1 MKKSIW
7 TVLLTALV
15 ALVAVGCAKETDLSG
30 LKEKVDGLDKRV
42 TALEQAVEKLNKET
56 VPGLENL
63 VNALN
68 KKLTIS
74 SIVEGDG
81 EYTIRFSDGTEATI
95 KDGKDGKDGLDAEA
109 PEVSIT
115 KGEDGIYYWTVNG
128 ELLKDGEGKP
138 IPVTGKG
145 DKGDPGAPGTP
156 GTPGDKGDKGDKGD
170 DGEDGKDGKDGI
182 TPLFGTNN
190 EGKLIVSYDGGQ
202 TWSPIGL
209 NVIDGSSFTSAY
221 IDDAKSTEDYIVLVV
236 GDTEV
241 QIPREKSF
249 ALNIKY
255 EGDLSSVGAN
265 AGDNIAIEYTVQ
277 GVTTSDEVTVDI
289 LSATPGITAKIAK
302 IDAASGY
309 ILISVPA
316 ADPEAATP
324 AKVEGKIFVFAD
336 NNKGKTN
343 IKVITLEEG
352 TITAV
357 ANVDAQAPAAGGE
370 FELTVTTNK
379 EYDVNINDAATS
391 WLSVVETKATHTDK
405 LTIVAA
411 KNETGAYRVGTVTIN
426 DRNTGGK
433 IEEFTVVQQ
442 PSGEVATDLAS
453 IRALEDGTEVAANG
467 AVVLAASKEGV
478 LVADENGG
486 YIYVY
491 LGVNPAVERG
501 DLVSF
506 KGVKQSNEK
515 TAVTFVDASKGE
527 VVDDDYQGEIP
538 DLSVIPMRYH
548 YTYQSI
554 NSGVTGLLKKGDA
567 GYYLDVANYATY
579 FPNIAFETPLT
590 LDLEPLVGKYVT
602 AKGYTVGSYVG
613 YDENDEFTEDSY
625 VDFIVNSVEEVTF
638 APNANWTLSY
648 EGVVEGVDII
658 KNTVTAGTDY
668 FYNYETI
675 VVPAAVIAKEGTIED
690 YVIDNGLYIADK
702 VQYWFYRYKETIDDD
717 ATNKT
722 YEFEA
727 SLDYD
732 KYVAIVIGLTE
743 DGFVSGKYAALE
755 FEKIDPAVA
764 QSYDYFLG
772 SWLVSGVEI
781 LVSADVEGSSY
792 KIEGFP
798 NSASTRCGVHTLAAN
813 YNSEKGILEIP
824 DQLLGGYDDPS
835 TNNYGPLKDYFCG
848 WYVDEDDYYR
858 YSTNEDNFGVAAA
871 FYSMPD
877 GTIEIRGGANGDGSY
892 KFSGYTFRWVIQ
904 TGSSAGGGN
913 VYGGRVTTPVTGV
926 TKIVRVAA
934 DYADFLGEWV
944 CSTGGTWTISQK
956 EPGSTYTVTGII
968 GLNGEL
974 RGKATEVEGTYDAK
988 TGSFY
993 IMEQKLSGNEF
1004 TVGSY
1009 GACDNYISGI
1019 FKYGTSTYPAYPT
1032 NTTSAEKIFSASFDG
1047 DGNLQLY
1054 AGSCSY
1060 GSFIAIGYSWVIRS
1074 GSNAG
1079 KGNVDASGSQTP
1091 LPATLVKA
1099 EEATQEYL
1107 NWLGYWSVPSKV
1119 YQYDN
1124 QSQYIGDADGTS
1136 VLTITQL
1143 IPNQAYSIAGIGPS
1157 GTNTYS
1163 AVASFDK
1170 ATGNLVVKP
1179 QIYEVWNHSTAG
1191 QITEA
1196 LCGMYGEGEDAM
1208 VTWSDEYTLFTA
1220 SLDGDKAVL
1229 TPGGT
1234 TEATFNGFQAFESY
1248 SGGAYGYGG
1257 YYVLPNV
1264 MTKTTAPTVAAIS
1277 AKEGGL
1283 KNAVVVKAPDLVSWT
1298 VNQVEKAEVA
1308 KTSVKTK

>member
-15 ALVAVGCAKETDLSG
+15 ALVAVGCAKEADLSG

-95 KDGKDGKDGLDAEA
+95 KNGKDGKDGLDAEA

-145 DKGDPGAPGTP
+145 DKGDKGDQ
-156 GTPGDKGDKGDKGD
+156 GDKGDKGDKGE
-170 DGEDGKDGKDGI
+170 DGEDGADGADGADGNDGI

-241 QIPREKSF
+241 QIPREKTF
-249 ALNIKY
+249 ALKIKY

-265 AGDNIAIEYTVQ
+265 AGETLAIEYTVQ

-309 ILISVPA
+309 IMISVPA

-324 AKVEGKIFVFAD
+324 AKIEGKIFVFAD

-379 EYDVNINDAATS
+379 EYNVNINDAAAS

-426 DRNTGGK
+426 DRNSGDE
-433 IEEFTVVQQ
+433 IAEYTVVQQ

-453 IRALEDGTEVAANG
+453 IRTLEDGTEVAANG

-506 KGVKQSNEK
+506 KGVKQTNEK
-515 TAVTFVDASKGE
+515 TAVKYVDASKGE

-538 DLSVIPMRYH
+538 DLSVYPMRYH
-548 YTYQSI
+548 YSYQSI

-567 GYYLDVANYATY
+567 GYYLDVLNYSDY
-579 FPNIAFETPLT
+579 FPNVAFETPLT

-602 AKGYTVGSYVG
+602 AKGYTNGSYVE
-613 YDENDEFTEDSY
+613 YDDDYYFTEASF

-638 APNANWTLSY
+638 AVNPNWTLSY
-648 EGVVEGVDII
+648 EGEVSGLDIV
-658 KNTVTAGTDY
+658 KNTVAAGSDDY
-668 FYNYETI
+668 YFNYEPIIIPKSKIEGTLED
-675 VVPAAVIAKEGTIED
+675 AVIVNSLSLSEI
-690 YVIDNGLYIADK
+690 
-702 VQYWFYRYKETIDDD
+702 VQYWFYYYRDTIDDD
-717 ATNKT
+717 ATKDS
-722 YEFEA
+722 YEFE
-727 SLDYD
+727 SDRLDYGE
-732 KYVAIVIGLTE
+732 YVALAVGLNE
-743 DGFVSGKYAALE
+743 DGFVSGKYAYVE
-755 FEKIDPAVA
+755 FEKVDPHVHA
-764 QSYDYFLG
+764 DYSDFLG
-772 SWLVSGVEI
+772 KWNAGGELVEITQNEEGVSYYFSAPGVEKYGAA
-781 LVSADVEGSSY
+781 LAYYDSEA
-792 KIEGFP
+792 
-798 NSASTRCGVHTLAAN
+798 GVM
-813 YNSEKGILEIP
+813 YVDEQKLENT
-824 DQLLGGYDDPS
+824 GNHA
-835 TNNYGPLKDYFCG
+835 TYGPL
-848 WYVDEDDYYR
+848 DYYLSGFYY
-858 YSTNEDNFGVAAA
+858 YSANYPSETNYPVDADEPTRIFTAAKLT
-871 FYSMPD
+871 D
-877 GTIEIRGGANGDGSY
+877 GTIDL
-892 KFSGYTFRWVIQ
+892 V
-904 TGSSAGGGN
+904 
-913 VYGGRVTTPVTGV
+913 
-926 TKIVRVAA
+926 
-934 DYADFLGEWV
+934 
-944 CSTGGTWTISQK
+944 
-956 EPGSTYTVTGII
+956 PGSFE
-968 GLNGEL
+968 N
-974 RGKATEVEGTYDAK
+974 
-988 TGSFY
+988 
-993 IMEQKLSGNEF
+993 
-1004 TVGSY
+1004 
-1009 GACDNYISGI
+1009 
-1019 FKYGTSTYPAYPT
+1019 KY
-1032 NTTSAEKIFSASFDG
+1032 
-1047 DGNLQLY
+1047 
-1054 AGSCSY
+1054 
-1060 GSFIAIGYSWVIRS
+1060 RS
-1074 GSNAG
+1074 GSLVGFAYTEIITSG
-1079 KGNVDASGSQTP
+1079 QYKGYMLTNGSIVS
-1091 LPATLVKA
+1091 LPSTL
-1099 EEATQEYL
+1099 EEIKVSEEY
-1107 NWLGYWSVPSKV
+1107 NKWLGDWGFYTTGVNVADSLMAVVSIKEKVAGATYSVENLCNTTD
-1119 YQYDN
+1119 QYGAQFGIFPITGYFSEEDN
-1124 QSQYIGDADGTS
+1124 SLS
-1136 VLTITQL
+1136 VLAEKTTLNCLLTGNIYL
-1143 IPNQAYSIAGIGPS
+1143 GPDSGYDPGYYGIGL
-1157 GTNTYS
+1157 S
-1163 AVASFDK
+1163 AGSK
-1170 ATGNLVVKP
+1170 
-1179 QIYEVWNHSTAG
+1179 
-1191 QITEA
+1191 
-1196 LCGMYGEGEDAM
+1196 
-1208 VTWSDEYTLFTA
+1208 LFTA
-1220 SLDGDKAVL
+1220 SLSSDNEAKVE
-1229 TPGGT
+1229 GT
-1234 TEATFNGFQAFESY
+1234 TYNVNGPGLCSIAVIFFTQNNSRVTPFNFLPGTWKRVVGEPTSVPNSVGKTAIEHYEA
-1248 SGGAYGYGG
+1248 
-1257 YYVLPNV
+1257 V
-1264 MTKTTAPTVAAIS
+1264 PTSLSIADN
-1277 AKEGGL
+1277 L
-1283 KNAVVVKAPDLVSWT
+1283 KPVVK
-1298 VNQVEKAEVA
+1298 EKQAA
-1308 KTSVKTK
+1308 KKSISLKK